1 MGQIASLTHGS
12 TLLDLGM
19 IDSFGNVLS
28 EDTKWKRA
36 GWIASP
42 SSPGPLLQVEID
54 RRTWLVFANM
64 IISSELGVL
73 ASCFCYGARIN
84 TRSNAGLY
92 VGLTL
97 SSALA

>member
-1 MGQIASLTHGS
+1 MGQITSLTHGG
-12 TLLDLGM
+12 TLLDLGL

-36 GWIASP
+36 RWIASP
-42 SSPGPLLQVEID
+42 ISLGPVLQVPID
-54 RRTWLVFANM
+54 NRMWLAFANM
-64 IISSELGVL
+64 IVSLALGAL
-73 ASCFCYGARIN
+73 ASCFCYGPRIN
-84 TRSNAGLY
+84 TGSNAGLY